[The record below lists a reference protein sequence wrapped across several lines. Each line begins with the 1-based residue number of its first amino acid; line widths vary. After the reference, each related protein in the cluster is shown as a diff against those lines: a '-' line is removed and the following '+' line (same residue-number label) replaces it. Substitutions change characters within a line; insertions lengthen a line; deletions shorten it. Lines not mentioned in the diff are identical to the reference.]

1 MDENYQAKITELIDK
16 SEVASAVNGYFRA
29 IDEKNF
35 DVEHFAN
42 IFTRDAK
49 VTRPNGA
56 SMTGPDE
63 ISTSHQRSFAR
74 FEGTQ
79 HILTGHDVSITDH
92 RATVRANLIAMHLW
106 QGSNTDARKADN
118 FFVAGG
124 IIDGELLQVEG
135 QWKISLLSNTIVWRA
150 GAFKNMAQTK

>member
-1 MDENYQAKITELIDK
+1 MDENNQAKIAELINK
-16 SEVASAVNGYFRA
+16 SEVASVVNRYFRA
-29 IDEKNF
+29 LDEKNF
-35 DVEHFAN
+35 DVKHFAT

-49 VTRPNGA
+49 VTRPKGA
-56 SMTGPDE
+56 SMTGPEE
-63 ISTSHQRSFAR
+63 ISTSHQQSFAR

-79 HILTGHDVSITDH
+79 HILTGHDISITDH
-92 RATVRANLIAMHLW
+92 KATVRVNLVAMHLW

-118 FFVAGG
+118 FFIAGG
-124 IIDGELLQVEG
+124 IIDVELLQLEG